1 MKTYPTLKQSGAVEA
16 CLAHN
21 QEVNGSNH
29 SLLYLV
35 LAQLVEH
42 GIVVVRA

>member
-21 QEVNGSNH
+21 QEDIGSKPI
-29 SLLYLV
+29 
-35 LAQLVEH
+35 LAKCPYGLMDKAS
-42 GIVVVRA
+42 GF